1 MADIPINAVPRRV
14 QFTGNTGLGPFAFSF
29 EILLNTDIAVYKNST
44 LLTITTDYTVTINAN
59 GTGSVTLTG
68 SGSGTALVASDYLTI
83 IGDKPLARTTDF
95 TTAGDLLASA
105 LNEQLDSSVV
115 MTQQVSERVDRALR
129 QDPDDVDGDMTIPDK
144 ATRLGKYLRF
154 NDTTGDPEAG
164 DVAGLYTSA
173 GMNNYNFTGD
183 GSATAFTLGIAP
195 GAENNTQTYIDGVY
209 QQKDTYTVSGTT
221 LTFSTAPPNLSTIEV
236 MVIQPLA
243 AGENQAS
250 EISFKQDGSSVE
262 RNVQLKLQETV
273 SVKDFGATGDGTT
286 DDTAA
291 IQAAIDSI
299 EPGGSARRGTVYFPP
314 GNYRTTQMLTI
325 NGTSVGLKGD
335 SGELCTTITGDFTGT
350 GVADSAIIKINGR
363 YCYVKNIA
371 FSASATREAATNVH
385 AHAIWIE
392 ADDNGTADS
401 NHGVYQSLFI
411 EKQPGDGIVGIA
423 KIWNTTF
430 DNIRVRDCKGHG
442 FCFDNGTK
450 TSRTNEAN
458 PGEVIINNCQVFDN
472 GGHALLIGNTNENH
486 NRGFRFQVNNFDAY
500 RNAESAGVRIT
511 ADQIWAFC
519 DTTRFE
525 SCAVDGFNQAE
536 SSVVTNGIKIL
547 GQNIGI
553 YNTRFL
559 NVLAHAVTVDEQL
572 TFPTFGIIIENIY
585 LYANTPVQLDP
596 VVNVSSSVQDVK
608 VSLLNPLTSNQ
619 AAPVSTTL
627 GIPLDKRVVV
637 SSKSATQTINNT
649 TTLVDVTDMKVVLL
663 PKERVQFRFS
673 ILYRGDSTADI
684 KFQFTKPSGANIAWA
699 PVNSIYIGTSDAI
712 SIKDVNFGTAS
723 TIQCGCNNSN
733 QTRII
738 ELVGEVLTTGTG
750 GDLQLQFAQ
759 NVAVGNDTEIL
770 GQSYAVGY
778 RM

>member
-1 MADIPINAVPRRV
+1 MTAISITPGYPTFADTDGSPLNDGYVYIGLEYQDPITAPTGAFWDEAFTIPADQPLRTSGGYIVRNGSPA
-14 QFTGNTGLGPFAFSF
+14 
-29 EILLNTDIAVYKNST
+29 AVYTGASYSILVQNKNLVTVYNAPSAVITNVTNTVEDITQYQGAHATDPIARNDGTPLQVGDLYFNTVVNELKVWSGST
-44 LLTITTDYTVTINAN
+44 WVPASPGSVTVENFT
-59 GTGSVTLTG
+59 GTGSQ
-68 SGSGTALVASDYLTI
+68 TA
-83 IGDKPLARTTDF
+83 
-95 TTAGDLLASA
+95 
-105 LNEQLDSSVV
+105 
-115 MTQQVSERVDRALR
+115 
-129 QDPDDVDGDMTIPDK
+129 
-144 ATRLGKYLRF
+144 F
-154 NDTTGDPEAG
+154 N
-164 DVAGLYTSA
+164 L
-173 GMNNYNFTGD
+173 
-183 GSATAFTLGIAP
+183 ATAP
-195 GAENNTQTYIDGVY
+195 VAENNTQIYIDGVY
-209 QQKDTYTVSGTT
+209 QQKDTYAVSGATVNFT
-221 LTFSTAPPNLSTIEV
+221 TAPPLNSEIEV
-236 MVIQPLA
+236 VSFSI
-243 AGENQAS
+243 AS
-250 EISFKQDGSSVE
+250 LGTIDASNVSYNEGGTGAVNTSV
-262 RNVQLKLQETV
+262 QSKLQETV
-273 SVKDFGATGDGTT
+273 SVKDFGAVGDGVT
-286 DDTAA
+286 DDSVA

-299 EPGGSARRGTVYFPP
+299 EPGGSAKRGTVYFPP

-536 SSVVTNGIKIL
+536 TAVATNGIKIL

-559 NVLAHAVTVDEQL
+559 NVLAHAVTVDEQVAPL

-585 LYANTPVQLDP
+585 LYADQAVQLDP

-637 SSKSATQTINNT
+637 SSKSATQTICNT

-684 KFQFTKPSGANIAWA
+684 KFQFTRPSGANIAWA

-712 SIKDVNFGTAS
+712 SIKDVNFGSVS

-759 NVAVGNDTEIL
+759 NVATVNDTEIL

>member
-1 MADIPINAVPRRV
+1 LNDGYVYIGLEYQDPITAPTGAFWDEAFTIPADQPLRTSGGYIVRNGSPA
-14 QFTGNTGLGPFAFSF
+14 
-29 EILLNTDIAVYKNST
+29 AVYTGASYSILVQNKNLVTVYNAPSAVITNVTNTVEDITQYQGAHATDPIARNDGTPLQVGDLYFNTVVNELKVWSGST
-44 LLTITTDYTVTINAN
+44 WVPASPGSVTVENFT
-59 GTGSVTLTG
+59 GTGSQ
-68 SGSGTALVASDYLTI
+68 TA
-83 IGDKPLARTTDF
+83 
-95 TTAGDLLASA
+95 
-105 LNEQLDSSVV
+105 
-115 MTQQVSERVDRALR
+115 
-129 QDPDDVDGDMTIPDK
+129 
-144 ATRLGKYLRF
+144 F
-154 NDTTGDPEAG
+154 N
-164 DVAGLYTSA
+164 L
-173 GMNNYNFTGD
+173 
-183 GSATAFTLGIAP
+183 ATAP
-195 GAENNTQTYIDGVY
+195 VAENNTQIYIDGVY
-209 QQKDTYTVSGTT
+209 QQKDTYAVSGATVNFT
-221 LTFSTAPPNLSTIEV
+221 TAPPLNSEIEV
-236 MVIQPLA
+236 VSFSI
-243 AGENQAS
+243 AS
-250 EISFKQDGSSVE
+250 LGTIDASNVSYNEGGTGAVNTSV
-262 RNVQLKLQETV
+262 QSKLQETV
-273 SVKDFGATGDGTT
+273 SVKDFGAVGDGVT
-286 DDTAA
+286 DDSVA

-299 EPGGSARRGTVYFPP
+299 EPGGSAKRGTVYFPP

-627 GIPLDKRVVV
+627 GIPLDKRAVV
-637 SSKSATQTINNT
+637 SSKSATQTICNT

-684 KFQFTKPSGANIAWA
+684 KFQFTRPSGANIAWA

-712 SIKDVNFGTAS
+712 SIKDVNFGSVS

-759 NVAVGNDTEIL
+759 NVATVNDTEIL